1 MPVTG
6 EGAAMTTWAYKAVF
20 LTPIPLDRNS
30 LEGWLVEMNAY
41 GAEGWEAF
49 NIIPQENGWW
59 TIFRR
64 PSPQDTPGASSA
76 V

>member
-1 MPVTG
+1 
-6 EGAAMTTWAYKAVF
+6 MTTWAYKAVF

-64 PSPQDTPGASSA
+64 PSTQPTPSAS
-76 V
+76 VTL